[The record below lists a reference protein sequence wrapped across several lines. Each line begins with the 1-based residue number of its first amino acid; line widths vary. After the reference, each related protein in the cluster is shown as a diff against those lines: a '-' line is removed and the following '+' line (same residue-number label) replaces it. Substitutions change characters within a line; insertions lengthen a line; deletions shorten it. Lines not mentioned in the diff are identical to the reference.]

1 LKVAINGFGRIGRQV
16 LRIGAGRKGMDFVA
30 INDLA
35 EPATLGHLL
44 KHDSVHGK
52 FDGTVEVDGD
62 ILTVNGD
69 KIKILSERD
78 PAQLPWKDLGVDV
91 VIESTGVFRK
101 IEDVRKHIEAGASK
115 VILSAPLKGE
125 GAPMIVLGINDEGFD
140 FEKNPI
146 ISNASCTT
154 NCLAPLVKVLNEEFG
169 IEKGFITTIHAY
181 TSDQRLLDAPHSDLR
196 RSRSAAVNII
206 PTSTGAAK
214 AIGKVMPEMDG
225 KLDGCAMRVPVA
237 DGSITDFV
245 VELKKDATADEV
257 NAAMKKAA
265 EGKMKGILE
274 YSDEPLVSTDIIGNP
289 ASSIFDSG
297 STMASGNLV
306 KLLSWYDNE
315 AGYSA
320 RLVDLIELVSK

>member
-1 LKVAINGFGRIGRQV
+1 MKVAINGFGRIGRQV

>member
-1 LKVAINGFGRIGRQV
+1 MKVAINGFGRIGRQV

-35 EPATLGHLL
+35 DPAALAHLL
-44 KHDSVHGK
+44 KYDSVHGK
-52 FDGTVEVDGD
+52 FDGSVEVDGD
-62 ILTVNGD
+62 TLTVNGD
-69 KIKILSERD
+69 KLKVLSERD
-78 PAQLPWKDLGVDV
+78 PAKLPWKELGVDV
-91 VIESTGVFRK
+91 VIESTGVFRQ
-101 IEDVRKHIEAGASK
+101 IADVKKHIDAGAKK

-154 NCLAPLVKVLNEEFG
+154 NCLAPLVKVLNDEFG
-169 IEKGFITTIHAY
+169 VVKGFITTIHAY
-181 TSDQRLLDAPHSDLR
+181 TSDQRLLDAPHKDLR

-214 AIGKVMPEMDG
+214 AIGKVMPEMAG

-245 VELKKDATADEV
+245 VELKKEASVDEI

-265 EGKMKGILE
+265 EGKLKGILE

-297 STMASGNLV
+297 STMASGKLV
-306 KLLSWYDNE
+306 KVLSWYDNE